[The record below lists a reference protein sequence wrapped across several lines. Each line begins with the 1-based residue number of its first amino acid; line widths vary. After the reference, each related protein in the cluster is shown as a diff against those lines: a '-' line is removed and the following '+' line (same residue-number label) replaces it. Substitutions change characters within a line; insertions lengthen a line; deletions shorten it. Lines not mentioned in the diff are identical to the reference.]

1 MAAVQPAEGVE
12 RGAELEAE
20 LRAFTREHIAGYKVP
35 KRFEFL
41 DELPR
46 LPTGKLYKRK
56 LRDEYWKGV
65 ERRI

>member
-1 MAAVQPAEGVE
+1 VQPAAGVE
-12 RGAELEAE
+12 PGGEFEAE
-20 LRAFTREHIAGYKVP
+20 LRSFTREHIAGYKVP

-56 LRDEYWKGV
+56 LRDQYWQGR
-65 ERRI
+65 ESRI